1 MRPQLGHGPGTGTRA
16 ADVLRRIRLTAWIML
31 ALAPV
36 ALGVVL
42 IVMRQESRGL
52 GPLPSSG
59 FVVAQPFRLTTHTG
73 QPFTD
78 TDFRA
83 KPHLVFFGFTNCPDV
98 CPTTLYELSQEM
110 AALGPAA
117 DNLGVLFVAVDVER
131 DTREQ
136 VALYLQSFDPRI
148 IGLTGSQQEIDAAV
162 VAFRAYYKKIPDPN
176 GSGGYTVA
184 HTTLVYLFK
193 PGGQFAG
200 TLDPHEALGA
210 KRQKLERL
218 ARST

>member
-1 MRPQLGHGPGTGTRA
+1 M
-16 ADVLRRIRLTAWIML
+16 LRHIRLAAWIML

-36 ALGVVL
+36 ALGAAL
-42 IVMRQESRGL
+42 ILTRQS

-73 QPFTD
+73 QLFTD
-78 TDFRA
+78 RDFRA

-117 DNLGVLFVAVDVER
+117 DKLGVLFVAVDVER

-162 VAFRAYYKKIPDPN
+162 EAFRAFYKKVPDPT
-176 GSGGYTVA
+176 GTGAYTVA
-184 HTTLVYLFK
+184 HTALVYLFK
-193 PGGQFAG
+193 AGGQFAG
-200 TLDPHEALGA
+200 TFDPHEAQGA

>member
-1 MRPQLGHGPGTGTRA
+1 M
-16 ADVLRRIRLTAWIML
+16 LRHIRLTAWVMVV
-31 ALAPV
+31 LAPV

-42 IVMRQESRGL
+42 FLTRQQDLGS

-73 QPFTD
+73 QAFTD
-78 TDFRA
+78 RDFKA

-117 DNLGVLFVAVDVER
+117 NLGVLFVAVDVER

-136 VALYLQSFDPRI
+136 VALYLQSFDPRV
-148 IGLTGSQQEIDAAV
+148 IGLTGSRQEIDTAV
-162 VAFRAYYKKIPDPN
+162 EAFRAFYKKVPDPN
-176 GSGGYTVA
+176 GSGDYTVA
-184 HTTLVYLFK
+184 HTALVYLFE
-193 PGGQFAG
+193 PGGRFAG
-200 TLDPHEALGA
+200 TLDPHEAPDA
-210 KRQKLERL
+210 KRRKLQRL
-218 ARST
+218 AGPA